1 MSVERAVDDVLA
13 RLSDAQVE
21 SLAAACDLRER
32 PDSTFTQVAAGAPP
46 GAHDAI
52 AALASA
58 WAARSALTGK
68 GVALALRVGLC
79 ARRDADARRS
89 RAVWTGPG
97 ATGEQRLTAAVLHEL
112 VTDARERVLLISFA
126 AYTLTELA
134 ADLEAAVRRG
144 CQVDVVFET
153 EEDSAGAYSGP
164 HSQPFGAVEGIDR
177 WRWPTEKRVA
187 GAALHAKL
195 LVIDGRR
202 ALVGSANLTHR
213 ALTANLEAG
222 VLIED
227 RELAADLERHVRGLM
242 RAGTLALV
250 DDSAA

>member
-1 MSVERAVDDVLA
+1 MTIERMVDDVLK

-21 SLAAACDLRER
+21 ALAAACHTRNR
-32 PDSTFTQVAAGAPP
+32 PEASLTHVAAGASP

-52 AALASA
+52 AALAAA
-58 WAARSALTGK
+58 WASSSTLTGD
-68 GVALALRVGLC
+68 GVSLALRVGLR
-79 ARRDADARRS
+79 ARREADARRS
-89 RAVWTGPG
+89 RPVWTGPG

-112 VTDARERVLLISFA
+112 VCDATERVLLVSFA

-134 ADLEAAVRRG
+134 ADLEAAVGRG
-144 CQVDVVFET
+144 CDVDVVFET

-164 HSQPFGAVEGIDR
+164 HSKPFGAVTGARR
-177 WRWPTEKRVA
+177 WRWPADHRAA
-187 GAALHAKL
+187 GAVLHAKL

-213 ALTANLEAG
+213 ALTANVEAG

-227 RELAADLERHVRGLM
+227 HDLAAELETHVQNLI
-242 RAGTLALV
+242 ASGTLVTA
-250 DDSAA
+250 DDVS

>member
-1 MSVERAVDDVLA
+1 MSVERAVEDVLA

-21 SLAAACDLRER
+21 ALAAACDPRER
-32 PDSTFTQVAAGAPP
+32 PDGTFTQVAAGAPP

-52 AALASA
+52 AALTSA
-58 WAARSALTGK
+58 WASRPSLTGH
-68 GVALALRVGLC
+68 GVALALRVGLH

-89 RAVWTGPG
+89 RPVWTGPG

-112 VTDARERVLLISFA
+112 VADARERILLVSYA

-134 ADLEAAVRRG
+134 ADLEDAVRRG

-164 HSQPFGAVEGIDR
+164 QSRPFGAVEGVRR
-177 WRWPTEKRVA
+177 WRWPADQRIA
-187 GAALHAKL
+187 GAVLHAKL
-195 LVIDGRR
+195 LVVDGRR

-222 VLIED
+222 VLVED
-227 RELAADLERHVRGLM
+227 HDLAADLEDHVRGLISS
-242 RAGTLALV
+242 GTLVRAEQGL
-250 DDSAA
+250 